1 MEGKNASSFLSL
13 PGLKHVSDDKKT
25 HKNPNLRAQ
34 APVPAGPKPYCP
46 PAPRPTAKA
55 ASTLPPVLELDG
67 KKWKVVS

>member
-1 MEGKNASSFLSL
+1 M
-13 PGLKHVSDDKKT
+13 SDDKKT